1 MPLHGKVANFYS
13 HVSGVASHATL
24 EAMSTIIG
32 SGNNTYYVIDDQIK
46 RYLPGTNIT
55 VYIGGVATSSDLYSV
70 EKVGGRI
77 ILTNATTGT
86 VTIDSDYYEV
96 SEIGGGFNWSL
107 DISIDLV
114 EAPTFNKEW
123 MKRVPGLRDWNLT
136 FDRYWSNNGFAS
148 LYERGGE
155 DIFVVAYSDIS
166 VGGGTK
172 RFEGKGKL
180 DTMGVSAPSEELIEQ
195 SLTFMGEGTLY
206 RREGSQ

>member
-1 MPLHGKVANFYS
+1 MALHGKVANFYS
-13 HVSGVASHATL
+13 HVSGLASHATL

-32 SGNNTYYVIDDQIK
+32 SGNNTYYVIDDPDK

-55 VYIGGVATSSDLYSV
+55 VYVGGVATSSDLYSV

-77 ILTNATTGT
+77 IFTSVATGI
-86 VTIDSDYYEV
+86 TIDCDYYGLA
-96 SEIGGGFNWSL
+96 EIGGGFNWSL
-107 DISIDLV
+107 DVSNNLA
-114 EAPTFNKEW
+114 ESPTFGKEW

-155 DIFVVAYSDIS
+155 DIFMVAYSDIS

-172 RFEGKGKL
+172 RYEGKGKL